1 MSYPAQVP
9 AGELL
14 LAQLTD
20 ELTHLCPAVDPL
32 QLRMKIAGVLSLYEI
47 RPARLPGAHPDIQEK
62 VAQFLAAKKLE
73 GLSPLTLS
81 GYEIELRIFA
91 EAVNKPVAEITTADI
106 RQFLAQFPHLKL
118 NSLGRRLSVLK
129 SFFGWLTAEEII
141 PRDPTLRIKPP
152 KTEKALPKALTI
164 EELEMMREACKTPRE
179 RALVEVF
186 YATGCRLG
194 EIQRLNRDDIN
205 WQTASAR
212 VVGKGNKEREVY
224 LSFRAMHHL
233 KKYLMT
239 RLDDC
244 SALFV
249 TERKPYRRLSR
260 RAIQREIK
268 LVARRAG
275 ITKRVHPHTMR
286 HTFATLTLNNGADLA
301 TVQALLGHA
310 NPATTQVYAQV
321 SDERKREQ
329 YRRHLVQ

>member
-1 MSYPAQVP
+1 MSSPAQVS
-9 AGELL
+9 AGERL
-14 LAQLTD
+14 LAQLVD
-20 ELTHLCPAVDPL
+20 EVSQLCPSVDSTL
-32 QLRMKIAGVLSLYEI
+32 LRMRIAGVLSLYDV
-47 RPARLPGAHPDIQEK
+47 RLAKLPGANPDIQEK

-91 EAVNKPVAEITTADI
+91 RAINKPVAEITTADI

-118 NSLGRRLSVLK
+118 SSLGKRLSVLK

-152 KTEKALPKALTI
+152 KTEKTLPKALSI
-164 EELEMMREACKTPRE
+164 EELEIMREACRTPRE

-186 YATGCRLG
+186 YATGCRLS
-194 EIQRLNRDDIN
+194 EIQRLNREDIN
-205 WQTASAR
+205 WQTASTR
-212 VVGKGNKEREVY
+212 VVGKGSKEREVY
-224 LSFRAMHHL
+224 FSFRAMYHL

-244 SALFV
+244 PALFV
-249 TERKPYRRLSR
+249 TERKPTRRLSR

-268 LVARRAG
+268 LIAQRAG
-275 ITKRVHPHTMR
+275 IAKRVHPHTMR

-321 SDERKREQ
+321 TEERKREQ
-329 YRRHLVQ
+329 YRKHLVQ